1 MQHIKGGENM
11 SLGETI
17 ENGSE
22 IDILYETRRIIAA
35 QMDACENSHD
45 ISSLADKMVKLCER
59 ITELEKQ
66 QKPKRRTALDAVRQ
80 VRK

>member
-1 MQHIKGGENM
+1 M
-11 SLGETI
+11 SLEKVI
-17 ENGSE
+17 SEGSE
-22 IDILYETRRIIAA
+22 LDILYETRRIIAA
-35 QMDACENSHD
+35 QMDACDNSHD

-66 QKPKRRTALDAVRQ
+66 QKPKRKTALDAVRK

>member
-1 MQHIKGGENM
+1 M
-11 SLGETI
+11 SLSDKV

-22 IDILYETRRIIAA
+22 LDILYETRHVIAA

-66 QKPKRRTALDAVRQ
+66 TKTVKKTALDSIRRM
-80 VRK
+80 RK

>member
-1 MQHIKGGENM
+1 M
-11 SLGETI
+11 SLEKVI
-17 ENGSE
+17 NEGSE
-22 IDILYETRRIIAA
+22 LDILYETRRLIAA
-35 QMDACENSHD
+35 QMDACDNSHD

-66 QKPKRRTALDAVRQ
+66 QKPKRKTALDAVRK